1 MWILDFPSLI
11 LIIAAGFQ
19 LGILGLFGWDAASA
33 IFGTYSKDVYVAAGE
48 RLIAVLAPATGAATR
63 A

>member
-19 LGILGLFGWDAASA
+19 LGILGLFGWDAAAA
-33 IFGTYSKDVYVAAGE
+33 IFGTYAKDVYIAAGVAAIWQLF
-48 RLIAVLAPATGAATR
+48 RQR
-63 A
+63 FH